1 MKVGDPI
8 CATDHSTISQAS
20 IQLLRD
26 LHSSTDSI
34 WNLTITSAIV
44 ERLNQLPQVMSKIA
58 ASEDNVVEDQ
68 DNSGRYQLLTDIWPA
83 LAVIS
88 GVDEGIRMGSK
99 CRMKDS
105 AKTGVLLGVTQD
117 SKMRMQWDEM
127 SDVSINIYLLVVY
140 LFDV

>member
-117 SKMRMQWDEM
+117 SKMRMQWDEI